1 MVKKN
6 TVLFAALFFL
16 LLQGCV
22 SDDII
27 DAKPGE
33 ALPPVENLQY
43 NIQGSAVELTWELP
57 QAIPADIVLPVS
69 VQVRVTADGQNS
81 GTFVLE
87 NAPESFVHQ
96 GYDPAKSYRF
106 TVKMVGDVDTTEPHI
121 SNIRYSLGTTVSF

>member
-22 SDDII
+22 SDEII
-27 DAKPGE
+27 DSKPGE
-33 ALPPVENLQY
+33 PLPPVENLAY
-43 NIQGSAVELTWELP
+43 RIEGAAVELTWDLP
-57 QAIPADIVLPVS
+57 QSLSADIVFPIS
-69 VQVRVTADGQNS
+69 VQVRVSADGQNS

-87 NAPESFVHQ
+87 NAPESFLYQ

-106 TVKMVGDVDTTEPHI
+106 TVKVVCSVNTTEPHI
-121 SNIRYSLGTTVSF
+121 SNIRYSLGKTASF

>member
-6 TVLFAALFFL
+6 TVLFAALFFI

-27 DAKPGE
+27 DSKPGE

-43 NIQGSAVELTWELP
+43 DIQGSGVELSWDLP
-57 QAIPADIVLPVS
+57 QSIPEDIIRPLSIQIKVAV
-69 VQVRVTADGQNS
+69 DGQNS

-87 NAPESFVHQ
+87 DAPESYTYTSF
-96 GYDPAKSYRF
+96 DPAKSYRF
-106 TVKMVGDVDTTEPHI
+106 TVKAVGVVDTTEPHI
-121 SNIRYSLGTTVSF
+121 SNIRYSLGKTLSF

>member
-69 VQVRVTADGQNS
+69 VQVRVSVDGQNN

-87 NAPESFVHQ
+87 NAPESYTYTSF
-96 GYDPAKSYRF
+96 DPAKSYRF
-106 TVKMVGDVDTTEPHI
+106 TVKAVGVVNTTEPHI
-121 SNIRYSLGTTVSF
+121 SNIRYSLGKTLSF